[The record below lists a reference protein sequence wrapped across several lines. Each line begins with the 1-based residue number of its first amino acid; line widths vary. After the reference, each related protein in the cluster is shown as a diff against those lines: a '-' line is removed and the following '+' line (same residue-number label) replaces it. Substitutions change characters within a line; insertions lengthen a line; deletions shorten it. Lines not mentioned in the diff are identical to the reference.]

1 MTQVIEEV
9 TLTNPIIEKDPQG
22 NDVPN
27 QTMRLF
33 ISQVVENSLIIG
45 TGSPEGVVEANQ
57 GREYMDDAGTA
68 GNIKYIKRDAS
79 DGAGDLSIG
88 WILV

>member
-1 MTQVIEEV
+1 MTQTIDEV
-9 TLTNPIIEKDPQG
+9 TLTNEIVEENK
-22 NDVPN
+22 PN
-27 QTMRLF
+27 QTMRTF
-33 ISQVVENSLIIG
+33 ITQVVGNSLIIG
-45 TGSPEGVVEANQ
+45 TGSPEGVVQANQ